1 MPAAIGVV
9 VVVFMVLD
17 GLFAN
22 TPIIYGML
30 ASLVVFVV
38 VSLLTPRPSGER
50 IRAWENRLGG
60 SGSSP

>member
-1 MPAAIGVV
+1 LPAAIGVV

-30 ASLVVFVV
+30 ASLVVA
-38 VSLLTPRPSGER
+38 S
-50 IRAWENRLGG
+50 WW
-60 SGSSP
+60 

>member
-1 MPAAIGVV
+1 LPAAIGVV

-50 IRAWENRLGG
+50 IRARENRLGG

>member
-1 MPAAIGVV
+1 MAAGSVV

-30 ASLVVFVV
+30 ASLVIA
-38 VSLLTPRPSGER
+38 S
-50 IRAWENRLGG
+50 WW
-60 SGSSP
+60 